1 MKVCKADHGPEAVS
15 VGVGVSRKSTW
26 NPGPLLIAADGV
38 EEAVGR
44 PYYPWSVSEYLIR
57 KIYAF

>member
-1 MKVCKADHGPEAVS
+1 MKVCKADHDPEAVS

-38 EEAVGR
+38 KQAAGR
-44 PYYPWSVSEYLIR
+44 LYYPWSVSEYLSR